1 MADVSIKDSHKGK
14 APTKAARFVSD
25 QADGVGA
32 GKRSHRHVF
41 DLCSPR
47 MTHRIADNCSGGG
60 LMVVALNRRAGSTMV
75 IVFSLL
81 FLSILINYIDR
92 GNLSVA
98 APLLKDELHI
108 SAFQLGVLF
117 AAFFWTYSTAQIFS
131 GWIIDRYDV
140 NWVLAAGFVLWSLA
154 TTATGLIHGFA
165 MLIAVRM
172 LLGAAES
179 VAFPSYGKIIALHVP
194 YQHRGIANA
203 VIMAGMS
210 AGPAVGTYACG
221 ISMAR
226 YGWRP
231 VFIVLGLVSL
241 IWVAPWL
248 HWMPKT
254 TIAEQDAK
262 AAVSAADI
270 FRRRSFWGASVG
282 HFCIAYPW
290 YFILLWLPLYL
301 VRERYLSMQEM
312 ALQAALFYVIYALV
326 APATGWIADAYIRS
340 GASVNTVRKSFM
352 AIGHGLAVLGV
363 AACAASDARLS
374 FAGLMVM
381 GCGLGF
387 CGPNIFVF
395 AQTLAGPAAVGK
407 WTGMQNC
414 LGNIAAVVVGP
425 LTGFIVDRT
434 GHFGWAFGVCA
445 AVTVLG
451 GISWIQL
458 VGHLTQINWRVEPH
472 AATAA
477 ATNAA

>member
-1 MADVSIKDSHKGK
+1 
-14 APTKAARFVSD
+14 
-25 QADGVGA
+25 
-32 GKRSHRHVF
+32 
-41 DLCSPR
+41 
-47 MTHRIADNCSGGG
+47 
-60 LMVVALNRRAGSTMV
+60 MVVAPNRRAGSTLV
-75 IVFSLL
+75 SAFCLL
-81 FLSILINYIDR
+81 FLSVLINYIDR
-92 GNLSVA
+92 VNLSVA

-108 SAFQLGVLF
+108 SASQLGFLF
-117 AAFFWTYSTAQIFS
+117 AAFFWTYSTAQIIS

-140 NWVLAAGFVLWSLA
+140 NWVLAAAFVLWSLA

-165 MLIAVRM
+165 MLIAVRI
-172 LLGAAES
+172 LLGVAES
-179 VAFPSYGKIIALHVP
+179 VAFPSYSKIIALHVP
-194 YQHRGIANA
+194 QQHRGIANA

-210 AGPAVGTYACG
+210 AGPAVGSYACG

-248 HWMPKT
+248 RWMPKT
-254 TIAEQDAK
+254 PIGGQRVTATI
-262 AAVSAADI
+262 SAADI
-270 FRRRSFWGASVG
+270 FRQRSFWGASIG

-301 VRERYLSMQEM
+301 VVERHQTMHEM
-312 ALQAALFYVIYALV
+312 ALHAALFFVVYTLV
-326 APATGWIADAYIRS
+326 APATGWIADARIRS
-340 GASVNTVRKSFM
+340 GGSVTTVRKSFM
-352 AIGHGLAVLGV
+352 AIGHGLAVLGIST
-363 AACAASDARLS
+363 CAAPDPRLS
-374 FAGLMVM
+374 FVGLMVM

-387 CGPNIFVF
+387 CGPNIFAF
-395 AQTLAGPAAVGK
+395 AQTLAGPAAAGK

-414 LGNIAAVVVGP
+414 LGNIAGIVVGP

-434 GHFGWAFGVCA
+434 GRFGWAFAVCA

-458 VGHLTQINWRVEPH
+458 VGPLKEITWRAESH
-472 AATAA
+472 ATAAA

>member
-1 MADVSIKDSHKGK
+1 
-14 APTKAARFVSD
+14 
-25 QADGVGA
+25 
-32 GKRSHRHVF
+32 
-41 DLCSPR
+41 
-47 MTHRIADNCSGGG
+47 
-60 LMVVALNRRAGSTMV
+60 MVVAPNRRAGSTLV

-98 APLLKDELHI
+98 APLLKDELRI
-108 SAFQLGVLF
+108 SASQLGVLL
-117 AAFFWTYSTAQIFS
+117 AAFFWTYMAGNFFS

-140 NWVLAAGFVLWSLA
+140 NWVLAAAFVLWSLA
-154 TTATGLIHGFA
+154 TTVTGLIHGFA

-194 YQHRGIANA
+194 QQHRGIANA

-210 AGPAVGTYACG
+210 AGPVVGTYACG

-241 IWVAPWL
+241 VWVAPWL
-248 HWMPKT
+248 YWMPKT
-254 TIAEQDAK
+254 TVAVQHVTAP
-262 AAVSAADI
+262 VSAADI
-270 FRRRSFWGASVG
+270 FRQRSFWGASVG
-282 HFCIAYPW
+282 HFCVAYPW
-290 YFILLWLPLYL
+290 YFVLLWLPLYL
-301 VRERYLSMQEM
+301 VRERHQSMQEM
-312 ALQAALFYVIYALV
+312 ALHATLFYVIYALI
-326 APATGWIADAYIRS
+326 APTTGWIADARIRS
-340 GASVNTVRKSFM
+340 GGNVTMVRKSFM
-352 AIGHGLAVLGV
+352 AIGHGLVVLGV
-363 AACAASDARLS
+363 AACAAFDARLS

-387 CGPNIFVF
+387 TGPNIFAF
-395 AQTLAGPAAVGK
+395 AQTLAGPAAAGK
-407 WTGMQNC
+407 WTGIQNC
-414 LGNIAAVVVGP
+414 LGNIAGVVVGP
-425 LTGFIVDRT
+425 ITGFIVDRT
-434 GHFGWAFGVCA
+434 DHFGWAFAICA
-445 AVTVLG
+445 GVTVLG

-458 VGHLTQINWRVEPH
+458 VGPLTQINWRVEPH